1 MTKNGHMT
9 NREAAQTDSTFL
21 KACEIAGVEP
31 SRQKYRKFKF
41 RRGTVYDAW
50 MRQLDKSRTNGIQNR
65 QEVT

>member
-41 RRGTVYDAW
+41 RRGQVYEDW
-50 MRQLDKSRTNGIQNR
+50 MRWLDSNRSNGIKTVQMDC
-65 QEVT
+65 